1 MSDTIY
7 SYYDVPLTKEIAIEQ
22 GYLSSRYLGK
32 LDYNCKVKG
41 RVCIQIQRPPK
52 NQPGSQKY
60 LVSYSFCS
68 PEDNFNR
75 KIARKIA
82 AGREKLEIVTQT
94 PAKVNDVSKMAI
106 DILFDQ
112 STTNSRGF
120 KEVGSYTLPKW
131 LTETKRDSVSLEYRP
146 RRYKNSK

>member
-7 SYYDVPLTKEIAIEQ
+7 AYYDVPLTKELAIEL
-22 GYLSSRYLGK
+22 GYLASHYFGK
-32 LDYNCKVKG
+32 LDYNCNVKG

-75 KIARKIA
+75 KIARNIA

-120 KEVGSYTLPKW
+120 KELGSYTLPKW
-131 LTETKRDSVSLEYRP
+131 LTETKRDRVSLEYRP
-146 RRYKNSK
+146 RRYNKGK